1 MADIVSIV
9 SCSEYTPEAAAAA
22 LTAALRPFGGLD
34 WVQPGMRI
42 GIKANLLRA
51 AAPETTTVTHPV
63 LIAEL
68 CRMLAERGA
77 VPIVGDSPGGP
88 WTSAFLN
95 SVYNAAGL
103 QQIASAGGQR
113 NDDLSVCEA
122 ESPQGTV
129 LRRFPCTAWLQTVD
143 AVINFAKLKTHGL
156 TTMTAGVKNLFGVIP
171 GTRKVE
177 LHCRFPDVDDFA
189 NMLLDLNE
197 AMRPV
202 LTLIDAVDAMEGNG
216 PANGTPR
223 HIGALIASASPYAA
237 DLLCAHLIGLPNA
250 SVPTI
255 RTAIERGLC
264 PDSVAKLQLFGDPAP
279 FVVSDFKNLPPQRS
293 AFFSSSSPLK
303 RALARR
309 FFSTRPQIDARAC
322 TGCGVCVTACPAK
335 AVTVTNRKAVI
346 DKRACIRCFCCQELC
361 PSGVIAV
368 RRTAIAK
375 LLTK

>member
-1 MADIVSIV
+1 MAAAVSIV
-9 SCSEYTPEAAAAA
+9 PCSEYTPDIAASALAAA
-22 LTAALRPFGGLD
+22 LEPLGGLD
-34 WVQPGMRI
+34 WVQPGLRI
-42 GIKANLLRA
+42 GIKVNLLRA
-51 AAPETTTVTHPV
+51 AAPESAIVTHPV
-63 LIAEL
+63 LVAEL

-88 WTSAFLN
+88 WTGAFVNNVYSAADMHRIE
-95 SVYNAAGL
+95 AAGGRL
-103 QQIASAGGQR
+103 
-113 NDDLSVCEA
+113 NLDFSVCETDH
-122 ESPQGTV
+122 PNGTV
-129 LRRFPCTAWLQTVD
+129 LRRFPCTAWLQNVD

-177 LHCRFPDVDDFA
+177 FHCRFPDVDNFA

-197 AMRPV
+197 AISPV
-202 LTLIDAVDAMEGNG
+202 LTLVDAVDAMEGNG

-223 HIGALIASASPYAA
+223 HIGALIAAKDPYAA
-237 DLLCAHLIGLPNA
+237 DLLCAHLIGLSNND
-250 SVPTI
+250 VPTV
-255 RTAIERGLC
+255 RAAIERGLC
-264 PDSVAKLQLFGDPAP
+264 PSSVAELQLSGDPSP

-309 FFSTRPQIDARAC
+309 FFSTRPKIDTRTC
-322 TGCGVCVTACPAK
+322 TGCGVCVRACPAK
-335 AVTVTNRKAVI
+335 AVSVTNRKAVI
-346 DKRACIRCFCCQELC
+346 DSRACIRCFCCQELC

-368 RRTAIAK
+368 HRTTIAK

>member
-1 MADIVSIV
+1 MAAAVSIV
-9 SCSEYTPEAAAAA
+9 SCSEYTPD
-22 LTAALRPFGGLD
+22 TAASALVTALEPLGGLD
-34 WVQPGMRI
+34 WVQPDMCI

-51 AAPETTTVTHPV
+51 AAPETVTVTHPV
-63 LIAEL
+63 LVAEL

-77 VPIVGDSPGGP
+77 VPVVGDSPGGP
-88 WTSAFLN
+88 WTAAFVNNVYSAADMHRIE
-95 SVYNAAGL
+95 AAGGIL
-103 QQIASAGGQR
+103 
-113 NDDLSVCEA
+113 NLDFSVCEIDH
-122 ESPQGTV
+122 PDGTV
-129 LRRFPCTAWLQTVD
+129 LRRFPCTAWLQNVD

-189 NMLLDLNE
+189 NMLIDLNE
-197 AMRPV
+197 AVRPV

-223 HIGALIASASPYAA
+223 HIGALLASASPYAV

-264 PDSVAKLQLFGDPAP
+264 PASVAELQLVVDPAP
-279 FVVSDFKNLPPQRS
+279 FVISDFKNLPPQRS

-322 TGCGVCVTACPAK
+322 TGCGVCVRACPAK
-335 AVTVTNRKAVI
+335 AVSVTNRRTVI
-346 DKRACIRCFCCQELC
+346 NKRACIHCFCCQELC